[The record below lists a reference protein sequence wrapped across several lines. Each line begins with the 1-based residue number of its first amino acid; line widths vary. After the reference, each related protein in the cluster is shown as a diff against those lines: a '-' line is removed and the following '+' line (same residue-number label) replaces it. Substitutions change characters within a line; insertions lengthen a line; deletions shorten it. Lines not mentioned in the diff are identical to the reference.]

1 MIIYIKGLNQKLPD
15 QVQLDVSSPTN
26 KQVDTVFTNEGKGHR
41 GGEDGDQPAGHK
53 ASARALGGSLWGGG
67 FVRLLPP
74 LTAAGEKR
82 QGLGTRL
89 AAPGAQDRSSLSS
102 DCPPPYPSSNPTSSP
117 GIPPSLPGHCPC
129 RNCQSPTV
137 PGCWRVSFSACRA
150 TVRSSPRTSIP
161 RDTSCTFRTRT
172 ETCNGRLA

>member
-1 MIIYIKGLNQKLPD
+1 MLAAPQ
-15 QVQLDVSSPTN
+15 TN
-26 KQVDTVFTNEGKGHR
+26 KWTLCSHMRVR
-41 GGEDGDQPAGHK
+41 GTGEVRMETSLPGTKPQRELWAAPCEEE
-53 ASARALGGSLWGGG
+53 ASLDFFL
-67 FVRLLPP
+67 P

-82 QGLGTRL
+82 QGLGTQL

-102 DCPPPYPSSNPTSSP
+102 DCPPLYPSSNPTSSP

-172 ETCNGRLA
+172 ETCNGRHA